1 MIVKNLVESMGG
13 QIEVHSA
20 PHCGSEFAF
29 WIPLQE
35 AAGESEE
42 SRERTV
48 FINTR
53 WNKQEAGG
61 PEAAEEKEE
70 DMGDIASLL
79 AYCEQKLEKGGKR
92 E

>member
-1 MIVKNLVESMGG
+1 M
-13 QIEVHSA
+13 
-20 PHCGSEFAF
+20 
-29 WIPLQE
+29 QE

-79 AYCEQKLEKGGKR
+79 AYCEQKLEKGGRR